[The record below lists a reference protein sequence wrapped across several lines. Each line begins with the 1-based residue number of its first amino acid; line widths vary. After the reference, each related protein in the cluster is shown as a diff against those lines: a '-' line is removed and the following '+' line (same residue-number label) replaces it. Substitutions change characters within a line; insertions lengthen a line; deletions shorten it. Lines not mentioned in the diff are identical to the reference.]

1 MKTSRFRTLVS
12 FSLLLRML
20 EGRHAFQNIPVSLA
34 QGIRCQLCFFSNQQ
48 VLQILLFD
56 VLVNELELHLER
68 I

>member
-1 MKTSRFRTLVS
+1 LVS

-20 EGRHAFQNIPVSLA
+20 EGRRAFRNIPVFLA
-34 QGIRCQLCFFSNQQ
+34 QGLRCQLCFFSNLQ
-48 VLQILLFD
+48 VLQILLFV